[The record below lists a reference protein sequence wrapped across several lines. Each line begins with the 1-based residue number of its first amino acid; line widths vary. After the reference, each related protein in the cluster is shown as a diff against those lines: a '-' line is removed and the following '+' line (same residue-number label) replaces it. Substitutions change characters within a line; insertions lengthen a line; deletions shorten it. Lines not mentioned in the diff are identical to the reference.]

1 MINDVSFIL
10 IVHLYISYFVKY
22 LFKSFTHFLFS
33 CLLITELQKFICVYT
48 CMFICI
54 HICLYVRVCVPPLLH
69 RKGDTL
75 QMEIS
80 LINIKFLLCN
90 GNFWFSELFLC
101 LMFLNNQP
109 KIVLMPKMPILGWH
123 ILPFKG
129 LTVEC

>member
-1 MINDVSFIL
+1 M
-10 IVHLYISYFVKY
+10 H
-22 LFKSFTHFLFS
+22 
-33 CLLITELQKFICVYT
+33 VYRYT
-48 CMFICI
+48 YMFICT
-54 HICLYVRVCVPPLLH
+54 CVCVPPLLH
-69 RKGDTL
+69 REGDTL

-80 LINIKFLLCN
+80 LINIKFLLCK
-90 GNFWFSELFLC
+90 GNFYWFSELFLC

>member
-1 MINDVSFIL
+1 M
-10 IVHLYISYFVKY
+10 
-22 LFKSFTHFLFS
+22 
-33 CLLITELQKFICVYT
+33 
-48 CMFICI
+48 
-54 HICLYVRVCVPPLLH
+54 CVPPLLH

>member
-1 MINDVSFIL
+1 M
-10 IVHLYISYFVKY
+10 
-22 LFKSFTHFLFS
+22 
-33 CLLITELQKFICVYT
+33 CVY
-48 CMFICI
+48 
-54 HICLYVRVCVPPLLH
+54 LLSCTG
-69 RKGDTL
+69 REIQWRLNL